1 MKRIFW
7 SGVGAALLLGGCAK
21 YDDGNS
27 DTGNQAALPIPAN
40 ATSQASVPIIRKEND
55 TSEPVQPA
63 PQSIAPVSAP
73 PQTSRTPPEATSYR
87 ALGTEPFW
95 SVTVRQGRATLERPD
110 RPPLTVA
117 ITLTQDPRA
126 LRYVGAGLTLLVTP
140 GPCSDGMSD
149 ALYTDRAQVAF
160 GEGTLKGC
168 GGPRV
173 DDGPERP

>member
-1 MKRIFW
+1 MKNILC
-7 SGVGAALLLGGCAK
+7 VAAGAMLLLGGCTQNDAA
-21 YDDGNS
+21 DNNVV
-27 DTGNQAALPIPAN
+27 NQAITN
-40 ATSQASVPIIRKEND
+40 AAAQTSVAIIRNENEA
-55 TSEPVQPA
+55 TNTASA
-63 PQSIAPVSAP
+63 SAP
-73 PQTSRTPPEATSYR
+73 SVAPATPPQRARIQTEPLTYR

-117 ITLTQDPRA
+117 VTVTEDIRA
-126 LRYVGAGLTLLVTP
+126 LRYVGEGLTLMASP

-149 ALYTDRAQVAF
+149 ALYADRVQVAF

-168 GGPRV
+168 GGPRI

>member
-1 MKRIFW
+1 MKMIFW
-7 SGVGAALLLGGCAK
+7 SGMGALLLLGGCAK

-27 DTGNQAALPIPAN
+27 DGGNQAALSIPAN
-40 ATSQASVPIIRKEND
+40 AARQASVPIIHNEGNEA
-55 TSEPVQPA
+55 TPAQVSPPPVAVPLEPRR
-63 PQSIAPVSAP
+63 AP
-73 PQTSRTPPEATSYR
+73 PETTAYR

-110 RPPLTVA
+110 HPPLTVA
-117 ITLTQDPRA
+117 VTLTDDPRA
-126 LRYVGAGLTLLVTP
+126 LRYVGEGLTLLVTP

-149 ALYTDRAQVAF
+149 ALYADKTQLAF

>member
-1 MKRIFW
+1 M
-7 SGVGAALLLGGCAK
+7 SALLLLGGCAK
-21 YDDGNS
+21 YDAGNE
-27 DTGNQAALPIPAN
+27 DAGNQAAVPIPAD
-40 ATSQASVPIIRKEND
+40 AAPQASVPIIRNEGD
-55 TSEPVQPA
+55 EAEPVQA
-63 PQSIAPVSAP
+63 SPQSVAPVAALPPTKRAP
-73 PQTSRTPPEATSYR
+73 SEAAAYR

-117 ITLTQDPRA
+117 VTLTEDPRA
-126 LRYVGAGLTLLVTP
+126 LRYVGEGLTLLVTP

-149 ALYTDRAQVAF
+149 SLYADRTQVAF

>member
-1 MKRIFW
+1 MKSIFW
-7 SGVGAALLLGGCAK
+7 SGVGAILLLGGCAK
-21 YDDGNS
+21 YDGGNN
-27 DTGNQAALPIPAN
+27 DVGNQAAVPIPAN
-40 ATSQASVPIIRKEND
+40 AAPQASVPIIRNEGGEVE
-55 TSEPVQPA
+55 TVQA
-63 PQSIAPVSAP
+63 SPQSVVPAAAL
-73 PQTSRTPPEATSYR
+73 PQRKRIPSDVVAYR

-110 RPPLTVA
+110 RPPLTVPV
-117 ITLTQDPRA
+117 TLTQDPRA
-126 LRYVGAGLTLLVTP
+126 LRYIGEGLTLMATP

-149 ALYTDRAQVAF
+149 ALYADRVQVAF